1 MIGRSIKIVIAGM
14 LLAASASVDARI
26 WTNALGRTFEAEF
39 VRMDGVNVI
48 FTMPNGRAFSTPL
61 VELSAADQAVL
72 RTGKAPQPAA
82 MAAASMAVAAPST
95 FHRPWPR
102 EIRLDGPVACKVV
115 SEDAKARR
123 YIYESPGY
131 RFTCDARVT
140 DDALRNFSVMF
151 EATRKYAQN
160 LPLSLGGGGR
170 ERQGK
175 LDILLFGSMDQYV
188 KAGGPPS
195 SAGCY
200 SRGVVLVPMTS
211 LGLKEGG
218 TGFSLDTSQR
228 NNVLIH
234 ELAHQLTPD
243 VYMATGASG
252 WFSEGLA
259 EYLAITPYNWGY
271 YQPDVHG
278 NSVKTYVTGRSGLAG
293 MGGRVLGENIKAP
306 RLKDFM
312 LMPYSKF
319 SGPNANFNYGVG
331 LLLTHYFFH
340 MEGGGKA
347 ARITQFLKGLQAGH
361 QGEAALA
368 PLLGGSTFEKLE
380 GEIAAAWAR
389 QGVQIKF
396 GG

>member
-1 MIGRSIKIVIAGM
+1 MIGRSLKIVIAGV
-14 LLAASASVDARI
+14 LLVASLPAGART
-26 WTNALGRTFEAEF
+26 WTNTLGRTFEAEF
-39 VRMDGVNVI
+39 VRMDGANVI

-61 VELSAADQAVL
+61 AELSAGDQAVL
-72 RTGKAPQPAA
+72 RTGKPAQPTAV
-82 MAAASMAVAAPST
+82 ASMAVAAPST
-95 FHRPWPR
+95 FSRPWPR
-102 EIRLDGPVACKVV
+102 EVRLDGPVTCKVV
-115 SEDAKARR
+115 SEDAKTGR

-140 DDALRNFSVMF
+140 DDALRSFSVMF
-151 EATRKYAQN
+151 ESTRKYAQN
-160 LPLSLGGGGR
+160 LPLSLGGCGR

-175 LDILLFGSMDQYV
+175 LDILLFGDIYQYV

-200 SRGVVLVPMTS
+200 SRGVVLVPMSS
-211 LGLKEGG
+211 LGLKEGD
-218 TGFSLDTSQR
+218 TGFSLDASQR

-243 VYMATGASG
+243 AYMIPGSRG

-259 EYLAITPYNWGY
+259 EYLVITPYNWGY
-271 YQPDVHG
+271 YQPDIFG
-278 NSVKTYVTGRSGLAG
+278 NSVKTYVTSRSGVAG

-312 LMPYSKF
+312 LMPYSQF
-319 SGPNANFNYGVG
+319 SGQNANFNYGLG

-347 ARITQFLKGLQAGH
+347 SRITQFLKGLQAGQ

-389 QGVQIKF
+389 QGVQIRF

>member
-1 MIGRSIKIVIAGM
+1 MIGRSIKIVIGALVVAG
-14 LLAASASVDARI
+14 LSADART
-26 WTNALGRTFEAEF
+26 WTNTLGRTFEAEF
-39 VRMDGVNVI
+39 VRMDGANVI

-61 VELSAADQAVL
+61 AELSGADQTVL
-72 RTGKAPQPAA
+72 RTVKTAQPAQPAA
-82 MAAASMAVAAPST
+82 ASLAVAAPST
-95 FHRPWPR
+95 FGRSWPR
-102 EIRLDGPVACKVV
+102 EVRLDGPVTCKVV
-115 SEDAKARR
+115 SEDAKNQR
-123 YIYESPGY
+123 YVYESPGY

-160 LPLSLGGGGR
+160 LPLSLGGSGR

-188 KAGGPPS
+188 KSGGPPS
-195 SAGCY
+195 SSGCY
-200 SRGVVLVPMTS
+200 VRGMVLVPMSS
-211 LGLKEGG
+211 LGLKEGS
-218 TGFSLDTSQR
+218 TGYSLDTRQS

-243 VYMATGASG
+243 AYLMPGPRG

-271 YQPDVHG
+271 YQPDVYG
-278 NSVKTYVTGRSGLAG
+278 NSVKAYVTGRSGVAG
-293 MGGRVLGENIKAP
+293 MGGRMLGENVKAP
-306 RLKDFM
+306 KLKDFM
-312 LMPYSKF
+312 LMPYSQF
-319 SGPNANFNYGVG
+319 SGQNANLNYGVG

-347 ARITQFLKGLQAGH
+347 SRITQFLKGLQAGN
-361 QGEAALA
+361 QGEASLA
-368 PLLGGSTFEKLE
+368 PLLGGGTYEKLE

-389 QGVQIKF
+389 QGVQIRF